1 MIFIFVLSVCFSFC
15 LKLHSR
21 TEKARQAQGKQH
33 PQRFKSTSRIHAQKT
48 GNSLSKRP
56 LPVSCYFSTLNF
68 IRSPQCGQMINV
80 CFSLSSET
88 FSLSINSVIE
98 HPIASAIFASV
109 ESLKSFFSLN
119 KRDIETRLISRR
131 FANSIW
137 LTPYFSKMLLNF
149 IVLPLYVN
157 FLFAHKYTIISL

>member
-1 MIFIFVLSVCFSFC
+1 MTFIFVLSVCSSFY
-15 LKLHSR
+15 LKLYRQSKR
-21 TEKARQAQGKQH
+21 TRQAQGKQH
-33 PQRFKSTSRIHAQKT
+33 PQRFKSNSRIHKKR

-56 LPVSCYFSTLNF
+56 LPVSCYFSTLNL
-68 IRSPQCGQMINV
+68 IRSPQWGQIINV

-98 HPIASAIFASV
+98 HPIASAIFVSV

-119 KRDIETRLISRR
+119 KRDIETRLMSRR

-149 IVLPLYVN
+149 ILLPLYVN
-157 FLFAHKYTIISL
+157 FLFAYKCITISL